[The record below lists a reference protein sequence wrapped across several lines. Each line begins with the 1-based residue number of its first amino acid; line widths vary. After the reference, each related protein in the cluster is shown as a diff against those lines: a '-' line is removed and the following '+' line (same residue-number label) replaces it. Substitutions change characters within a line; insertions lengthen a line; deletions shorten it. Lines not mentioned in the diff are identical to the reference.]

1 MESGGFAD
9 VVARSG
15 AGRDPQSGAGASASA
30 SAFARTGTVSIALS
44 GALSGT
50 NTQSESRA
58 GPRARFGVLCRLV
71 GEPGLRGG
79 GHARHL

>member
-15 AGRDPQSGAGASASA
+15 AGRDPQSGAGA

>member
-15 AGRDPQSGAGASASA
+15 AGRDPQSGAGASA
-30 SAFARTGTVSIALS
+30 FARTGTVSIALS
-44 GALSGT
+44 IALSGT

-58 GPRARFGVLCRLV
+58 GPGARLGVLCRLV

>member
-15 AGRDPQSGAGASASA
+15 AGRDPQSGA